1 MVIAPGTLT
10 VSETHNPKLGGIR
23 RGLGGSLMVAGSN
36 PAPGT
41 LGTLIIRS
49 EVESKELFPSFL
61 SSTSYYDFLSSLMI
75 TLFVIAIIVVF
86 VYEYEAL
93 RRSKT

>member
-1 MVIAPGTLT
+1 MVIAPGTLI

-41 LGTLIIRS
+41 FGTLIIRS
-49 EVESKELFPSFL
+49 EGK
-61 SSTSYYDFLSSLMI
+61 
-75 TLFVIAIIVVF
+75 
-86 VYEYEAL
+86 
-93 RRSKT
+93 

>member
-1 MVIAPGTLT
+1 LVIAPGTLT

-41 LGTLIIRS
+41 FGTLIIQS
-49 EVESKELFPSFL
+49 EGKSKGIAPLVPEL
-61 SSTSYYDFLSSLMI
+61 
-75 TLFVIAIIVVF
+75 
-86 VYEYEAL
+86 YEL
-93 RRSKT
+93 L